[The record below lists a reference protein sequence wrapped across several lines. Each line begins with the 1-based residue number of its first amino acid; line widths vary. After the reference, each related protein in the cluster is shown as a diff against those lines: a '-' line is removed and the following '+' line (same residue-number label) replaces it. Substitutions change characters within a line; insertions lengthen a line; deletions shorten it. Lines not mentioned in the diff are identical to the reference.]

1 MTRPQH
7 VAVIGAGVVGSS
19 VAAAL
24 EASGVEVTV
33 IASDATGTGPVSR
46 ASLAWVNARAKAPE
60 YYRLFNADAR
70 ARWIELAPSWFHA
83 TGARADGEDHAADGW
98 VDTAAAISA
107 NLASVSHLRVETVAD
122 PAALRED
129 FDAVVVAAGSG
140 TATLAPGSPRLS
152 TTTGAE
158 GYLVRFAASDAPFD
172 RIVSI
177 RGLQLRPDGDGR
189 VAAQSLTIENRLRED
204 GVPAS
209 AETVWPALRAEI
221 LAATGWAPS
230 ADTAVT
236 IDRAHRT
243 HPVDGLPVIG
253 WVGGVY
259 AVVAHSGVTLA
270 PLLAELAARDLLGD
284 EDPRLAPFRP

>member
-1 MTRPQH
+1 MTPPQH
-7 VAVIGAGVVGSS
+7 VAVIGAGVIGSS

-33 IASDATGTGPVSR
+33 IASDATGAGPVSR

-70 ARWIELAPSWFHA
+70 ERWIELAPSWFHA
-83 TGARADGEDHAADGW
+83 TGARADGEDFASDGW
-98 VDTAAAISA
+98 VDTTATIAA
-107 NLASVSHLRVETVAD
+107 NLASVSHVRVETVSD
-122 PAALRED
+122 TAALRD
-129 FDAVVVAAGSG
+129 QFDAVVVAAGAG
-140 TATLAPGSPRLS
+140 TAALAPGSPRLS
-152 TTTGAE
+152 TTTGVE
-158 GYLVRFAASDAPFD
+158 GYLARFAASDAPFD

-177 RGLQLRPDGDGR
+177 DGLQLRPDGEGR
-189 VAAQSLTIENRLRED
+189 VAAQSLTIETRLRDE
-204 GVPAS
+204 GVS
-209 AETVWPALRAEI
+209 ATVETVWPALRTEI
-221 LAATGWAPS
+221 LAATGWAPP
-230 ADTAVT
+230 ADIAVT

-243 HPVDGLPVIG
+243 HPADGLPVIG
-253 WVGGVY
+253 WVDGVY